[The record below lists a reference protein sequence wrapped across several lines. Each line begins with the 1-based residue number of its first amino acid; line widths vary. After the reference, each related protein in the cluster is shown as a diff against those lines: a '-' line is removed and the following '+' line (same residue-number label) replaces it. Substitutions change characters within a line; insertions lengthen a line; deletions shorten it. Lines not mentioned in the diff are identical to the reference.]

1 MTQPFLYDTANNLYN
16 SVMDN
21 MPQAVQDRDIASA
34 FILGTAGSYAATKA
48 LQWISKNIMD
58 GIIPDFDAKLLPILE
73 RVCQIGIVAIPT
85 LYAIIDPEG
94 ARTILMQHP
103 TYTVGMA
110 GTAMGGII
118 GAQQDIN
125 KKPKKQ
131 KSTFEEK
138 INKSFSYPPEL
149 KD

>member
-1 MTQPFLYDTANNLYN
+1 MEPFLYDLTNNLYHK
-16 SVMDN
+16 VMDD

-34 FILGTAGSYAATKA
+34 FILGAAGSYAFTKT
-48 LQWISKNIMD
+48 LQWISRNIMD
-58 GIIPDFDAKLLPILE
+58 GMIPDFDEKLLPILE
-73 RVCQIGIVAIPT
+73 RVCQVGVIAIPT

-103 TYTVGMA
+103 TYSAGMTGA
-110 GTAMGGII
+110 ITGGII
-118 GAQQDIN
+118 CAQQDIN

-131 KSTFEEK
+131 KLEEK
-138 INKSFSYPPEL
+138 INKSVSYPPEL